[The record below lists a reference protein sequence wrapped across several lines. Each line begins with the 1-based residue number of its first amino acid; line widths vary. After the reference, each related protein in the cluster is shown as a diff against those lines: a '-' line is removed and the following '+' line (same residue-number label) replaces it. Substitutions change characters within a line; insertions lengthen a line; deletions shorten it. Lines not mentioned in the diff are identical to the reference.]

1 MRKFLLILF
10 FLSGPVFLFPV
21 IGQENVT
28 VDSLRKAV
36 EMARSPEQKTELM
49 DELSRVLMNINLPQA
64 EEWGQ
69 KLIQLA
75 EETRD
80 RKLMFRAYL
89 SNGIRNGYFVN
100 QKAYADKAIS
110 FINKALELAR
120 ENRMSEETGTAQMQ
134 LARIYL
140 LLSDKDK
147 ALSFATQAFSLIS
160 TLPNDSLRAEAYNCY
175 GQVYQARRENVL
187 ALRNYFSA
195 LRLGERIKNPA
206 VIRNC
211 YLYLSRFYAEIG
223 DYDKAIDFMTL
234 AFRKM
239 DEVNEKNAAYQK
251 VIYINTI
258 GNYFAS
264 KKNYDIA
271 ISYYDKS
278 IRMADSLKFS
288 SLKVPGYLSLL
299 NQYLRLDEPRKAL
312 DYLNSPAGDALKNY
326 LVNVG
331 MAHVIDQAYGVI
343 YTELNLFD
351 SAKLRLEKAK
361 PVFENSSTLGSRV
374 NFYSQYGYYL
384 RKAGNKTD
392 AISYFQQVLTMS
404 ETGGLL
410 ENVEQAARQLDTLY
424 RDQGNL
430 AAASKYSVMA
440 YQYKDSI
447 DKLKR
452 EKEMA
457 QVEADDEQQRQLLA
471 VKEAS
476 ERKNRR
482 NNIQYLG
489 IVIGIISLFVTLVI
503 LGMFKVSRTLIRAL
517 GFFVFLMFF
526 EFIFLVFKKNIYS
539 VTQGE
544 PWKDL
549 AFMIA
554 LAAILVPLHHW
565 LEHKVLHF
573 LTSHNRLTAA
583 GTSLRSRLFG
593 RNSAAD

>member
-69 KLIQLA
+69 KLIRLA
-75 EETRD
+75 EESRD
-80 RKLMFRAYL
+80 RKLMFKAYL
-89 SNGIRNGYFVN
+89 SNGVRNGYMVN
-100 QKAYADKAIS
+100 QKAYADKAIAYY
-110 FINKALELAR
+110 NKALELAR

-134 LARIYL
+134 LARIHL
-140 LLSDKDK
+140 MMSDKDK
-147 ALSFATQAFSLIS
+147 ALSYASQAFSLIS
-160 TLPNDSLRAEAYNCY
+160 TLPNDSLRAEAYNSY

-195 LRLGERIKNPA
+195 LRIGERIKNPV

-211 YLYLSRFYAEIG
+211 YLYLSAFYAEIG

-234 AFRKM
+234 AYRKM
-239 DEVNEKNAAYQK
+239 DEVKEKNAAYQK
-251 VIYINTI
+251 VIYTNSI

-271 ISYYDKS
+271 ISYFEKS

-299 NQYLRLDEPRKAL
+299 NQYLRLDEPQKAL
-312 DYLNSPAGDALKNY
+312 DYLNSSAGDGLKKY
-326 LVNVG
+326 LINVG
-331 MAHVIDQAYGVI
+331 MAHAIDQAYGVI
-343 YTELNLFD
+343 YTGLNQFD
-351 SAKLRLEKAK
+351 SAKTRLEKAR
-361 PVFENSSTLGSRV
+361 PIFENSSTLSSRI
-374 NFYSQYGYYL
+374 NFYIQMAYYH
-384 RKAGNKTD
+384 RKAGNTAE
-392 AISYFQQVLTMS
+392 AISYFQKVLELS
-404 ETGGLL
+404 EAGGLL
-410 ENVEQAARQLDTLY
+410 ENVERSARHLDTLY
-424 RDQGNL
+424 RLKGDL
-430 AAASKYSVMA
+430 AEAGRYSVMS
-440 YQYKDSI
+440 YRYKDSI
-447 DKLKR
+447 ETMKR

-457 QVEADDEQQRQLLA
+457 QVEADDERQRQLLA
-471 VKEAS
+471 EREAT

-482 NNIQYLG
+482 NNIQYLA

-503 LGMFKVSRTLIRAL
+503 LGMFKVSRTLMRAL

-554 LAAILVPLHHW
+554 LAAVLVPLHHW
-565 LEHKVLHF
+565 LEHKVLHY

-583 GTSLRSRLFG
+583 GTTLRSRLFG
-593 RNSAAD
+593 RNSPGN